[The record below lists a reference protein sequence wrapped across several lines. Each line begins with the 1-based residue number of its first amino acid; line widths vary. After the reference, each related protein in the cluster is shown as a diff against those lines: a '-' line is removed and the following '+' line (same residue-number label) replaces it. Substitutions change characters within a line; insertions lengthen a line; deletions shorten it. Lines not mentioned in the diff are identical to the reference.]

1 MSDLLSYHEGELEV
15 QRRAGVGSDGLA
27 AHDMYRAELPAGVKK
42 FLSLQ
47 QLAVFS
53 TIDSSGHVWASL
65 RSGEPG
71 FLRALDDVTVE
82 VAGYSHPA
90 DPLLTNLSTERKA
103 GMVVIHLAARHRVR
117 LNGMA
122 HLGADGKIVLTTQQV
137 YGNCPQYI
145 QARTIAG
152 ERDPSNAPA
161 QTAVRLSAQPRRRI
175 ETADTF
181 FIATA
186 HPLSGADASHR
197 GGKPGFVKVENET
210 RLLIPDYSGNQMF
223 NTLGNLAVNPH
234 AGLVFP
240 DFQSGEALQLTG
252 TAKILWNDA
261 RIAQFQGAERLVQFD
276 IEQVLDIPAATLLKF
291 DFKSYSPTLP

>member
-1 MSDLLSYHEGELEV
+1 MSGPLSYHQGELEV

-27 AHDMYRAELPAGVKK
+27 AHDMYRAEMPAGVKK

-53 TIDSSGHVWASL
+53 TTDSSGNVWASL
-65 RSGEPG
+65 RSGQPG

-90 DPLLTNLSTERKA
+90 DPLLRNLAAESNA

-122 HLGADGKIVLTTQQV
+122 HLRPDGKIILNTQQV

-145 QARTIAG
+145 QARTVVG
-152 ERDPSNAPA
+152 ERDSSNAAA
-161 QTAVRLSAQPRRRI
+161 QTGMRLNAQQQRSI
-175 ETADTF
+175 QTADTF

-186 HPLSGADASHR
+186 HPQSGADASHR
-197 GGKPGFVKVENET
+197 GGKPGFVRVEDET
-210 RLLIPDYSGNQMF
+210 RLLIPDYSGNHMF

-234 AGLVFP
+234 AGLIFP
-240 DFQSGEALQLTG
+240 DFESGEAVQLSG
-252 TAKILWNDA
+252 NAKILWKDA
-261 RIAQFQGAERLVQFD
+261 RTAQFHGAERLVQFD
-276 IEQVLDIPAATLLKF
+276 IEQVLDIPQATLLKF